1 MTVPNGTIR
10 TTSAVVEW
18 EEIPEA
24 AMYHVSA
31 QSTDSEEY
39 GNYTLTYMSIII

>member
-39 GNYTLTYMSIII
+39 GNNKWINMRIII